1 MWPRG
6 IRARLAV
13 AITLVTVGVL
23 GVSFFVLHQRTGSDL
38 ESRIDDQLAGDRQEF
53 ESSPAEQSRTSGQLA
68 RRARAFVNGQAYH
81 PDSRIFAIQTG
92 PAGPVIT
99 NSEELIE
106 SELGES
112 EDGDEGEVEDSGAG
126 PSGVLSANAGY
137 ETLAAGGDARVRV
150 LTEPVTSGG
159 RQIGTFHV
167 AQSLSQVAT
176 AKDSLENTFLVVGA
190 IALALVLVTAVWIAT
205 LTARPLDRI
214 ARFAAGVDRGELDR
228 RLDDRGGPAEIQS
241 LRTSLNHMLDRLQRA
256 FDREREFVADASHE
270 LRTPITVAQGELDL
284 LRRDADPQERE
295 RLDVVRRE
303 LQRMERLIGE
313 MLSLA
318 REDAGRSLDRRTVAV
333 DDLLDDLRRD
343 LPLFGPRE
351 YEVGAL
357 GGTLEADS
365 DRIAQVLRNLA
376 RNAVTHTS
384 PGGHVEI
391 RAGAEGDQLRI
402 EVIDDGPGIPPEE
415 AAHLFERFYRSA
427 ETRSRDRDGSGLG
440 LAIARAIVEAHGGRI
455 WADTGQTP
463 GARLVVELPG
473 YRPSDEGARSRPST
487 TPARRV

>member
-13 AITLVTVGVL
+13 AITLVTVAVL

-38 ESRIDDQLAGDRQEF
+38 ESRIDDQLAGDLQEF
-53 ESSPAEQSRTSGQLA
+53 ESSPAGRSGTSGQLA
-68 RRARAFVNGQAYH
+68 RRSRAFVNGQAYH

-106 SELGES
+106 GELGES
-112 EDGDEGEVEDSGAG
+112 EEGEHEAESPGASS
-126 PSGVLSANAGY
+126 SGVLSAAPGY
-137 ETLAAGGDARVRV
+137 VTLAAGGDARVRV
-150 LTEPVTSGG
+150 LTEPVTNSG

-167 AQSLSQVAT
+167 AQSLSQVTT
-176 AKDSLENTFLVVGA
+176 AQDSLESTFLTVGA
-190 IALALVLVTAVWIAT
+190 ITLGLLLVTAVWIAT

-214 ARFAAGVDRGELDR
+214 AKFAAGVDRGELDR
-228 RLDDRGGPAEIQS
+228 RLDDHGGPAEIQS
-241 LRTSLNHMLDRLQRA
+241 LRASLNHMLDRLQRT

-284 LRRDADPQERE
+284 LRRSADPQERE

-343 LPLFGPRE
+343 LPLLGPRE
-351 YEVGAL
+351 YEVGTL
-357 GGTLEADS
+357 TGTLEADP

-384 PGGHVEI
+384 RGGRVEV
-391 RAGAEGDQLRI
+391 RVGAEGDRLHI

-455 WADTGQTP
+455 WADAGRTS
-463 GARLVVELPG
+463 GARLIVELPG
-473 YRPSDEGARSRPST
+473 YRPAEEGARS
-487 TPARRV
+487 